1 MASTNTKNVIDG
13 DLIFIEKLSKHHK
26 FTKTERNLLVDLTK
40 NGIVAVETLLEETI
54 SLVGRIRRSNTPGE
68 DFIDGSDAKKGIVT
82 LNDAKTGSRAATI
95 GNVKNKRGV
104 LRICI
109 ADPLTKELYYF
120 LIPNSEIG
128 HKTHLK
134 IFFDK
139 DGGMP
144 KKMTKISGP
153 NSFSSRAWLE
163 YRVDSFYEFCD

>member
-1 MASTNTKNVIDG
+1 MASTNTQNVING

-26 FTKTERNLLVDLTK
+26 FSGKERNLMFELTK
-40 NGIVAVETLLEETI
+40 NGIIAVETFLEETI
-54 SLVGRIRRSNTPGE
+54 SLVGRIRRSNNTGE

-82 LNDAKTGSRAATI
+82 LNDAKTGSRASTI
-95 GNVKNKRGV
+95 GNVKNKKGV

-109 ADPLTKELYYF
+109 ADPLTRELYYF

-128 HKTHLK
+128 SKTHLK

-144 KKMTKISGP
+144 KKMTKISGAD
-153 NSFSSRAWLE
+153 SFSSRAWLE
-163 YRVDSFYEFCD
+163 YRVGTFEELCW